1 MVVIQNRLA
10 SRAEAKWVILAQE
23 SGFSKNLMLKQPQFF
38 QLWCVYLLWSSWAE
52 FVLPSDCS
60 VRNFQKSSMVRL
72 ARYKAK
78 EFFWMVEI
86 KMARNI
92 FEKYISGNPKLY
104 ENYKF
109 DL

>member
-1 MVVIQNRLA
+1 M
-10 SRAEAKWVILAQE
+10 
-23 SGFSKNLMLKQPQFF
+23 
-38 QLWCVYLLWSSWAE
+38 
-52 FVLPSDCS
+52 LPSDCS
-60 VRNFQKSSMVRL
+60 VSNFQKSSMVRL

-78 EFFWMVEI
+78 EFFFWMVEI
-86 KMARNI
+86 KMARNT

>member
-78 EFFWMVEI
+78 EFFLDG
-86 KMARNI
+86 
-92 FEKYISGNPKLY
+92 GNK
-104 ENYKF
+104 NGS
-109 DL
+109 